1 VDAPVA
7 VVFDYDSLWA
17 LNAQPH
23 APDFDYWAL
32 QEAFY
37 GAVRGRGVQVD
48 VVPPS
53 ADLSGYAAVV
63 APTPPPRYR
72 GSRRPADR
80 LHRRRREVLF
90 GPRTGVKDAEN
101 KLRRCPQPGPLTDL
115 VGATV
120 DQHESLPRRLETTV
134 RRVGD
139 PTDDSEDRGARPF
152 RTWAEW
158 LDPDAAEPQY
168 AYDVDGPA
176 DGRPAVV
183 TNTVG
188 DGQVTYCGVWPES
201 DLADALASDLLDRAG
216 RPIRRAAPRRCPDR
230 VPRRPHVGDELHERP
245 APVARNRSRVA
256 GG

>member
-1 VDAPVA
+1 M
-7 VVFDYDSLWA
+7 S
-17 LNAQPH
+17 
-23 APDFDYWAL
+23 
-32 QEAFY
+32 
-37 GAVRGRGVQVD
+37 
-48 VVPPS
+48 
-53 ADLSGYAAVV
+53 
-63 APTPPPRYR
+63 
-72 GSRRPADR
+72 
-80 LHRRRREVLF
+80 
-90 GPRTGVKDAEN
+90 
-101 KLRRCPQPGPLTDL
+101 QPGPLTDL

-139 PTDDSEDRGARPF
+139 PTDDSEEIAAPPVSF

-216 RPIRRAAPRRCPDR
+216 VRYAERLPDGVR
-230 VPRRPHVGDELHERP
+230 IGYRGGRTWVTNFTSDRLRLPEIDPESLAVDDTDRDGFDPMADDDKDSSADGIVVGP
-245 APVARNRSRVA
+245 YGVAVIEGDCVDGLRIA
-256 GG
+256 QT